1 MAVYLATQ
9 VLSSTRVDADND
21 LDDINLEAVR
31 YKPPGLEQ
39 LCCSTKF
46 TRNELRIMYRG
57 FKQECP
63 TGIVNEETFKEIY
76 AQFFPHGD
84 SSAYAHYVFST
95 FDQDHDGAV
104 SFEDFVTGLSVLAR
118 GTFQEKL
125 QWAFGLYDINGDG
138 VITRDE
144 MLDIIVAI
152 YDLLGKMVEPS
163 VDDATAKEHVHR
175 IFDTMDSNKDGV
187 ITIEE
192 FIEACRKDQ
201 HISKSMNIFDTVL

>member
-1 MAVYLATQ
+1 M
-9 VLSSTRVDADND
+9 
-21 LDDINLEAVR
+21 EAVR
-31 YKPPGLEQ
+31 YKPPGLQQ

-84 SSAYAHYVFST
+84 SSSYAHYVFST

-118 GTFQEKL
+118 GTFQEKI

-144 MLDIIVAI
+144 MLDIVVAI
-152 YDLLGKMVEPS
+152 YELLGKMVEPS

-175 IFDTMDSNKDGV
+175 IFDTMDTNKDGV